1 MSEPTTQQQ
10 SPQPPQDLEALLVV
24 QAATLLTL
32 EAGSA
37 YAATA
42 RLRAV
47 LAAFARSAN
56 GRWLMAGA
64 HPTTSIPLPPTARVQ
79 VVRQLTAELRQAA
92 VVVQELGPLLE
103 QEAEHALA
111 VGVKHAAEQLG
122 QTVDP
127 AEVALDQIAHAL
139 IDATPKAAAAHI
151 TRATAMLEQ
160 AQTGTDLQTAVAET
174 QRAATAIDT
183 GSRYL
188 TNHTANDAVRQVAV
202 RRGEKL
208 MWVAE
213 RDACVVCLALAGHV
227 IDPNEGEGFD
237 EAATYGPYHAP
248 DVWPPGMPL
257 MRPPRHPHCRCQVCI
272 WLGAAPGQP
281 QLPER
286 LKHEAARSIL
296 KGWSRPSESNRV
308 RLRAAEKLLA
318 AGGRGLPKSVQEEA
332 AHAVAR
338 GRFKSREIPRYQPKK
353 EHHHV

>member
-1 MSEPTTQQQ
+1 MSEPTIQQQ
-10 SPQPPQDLEALLVV
+10 PQPPDDLEALLVV
-24 QAATLLTL
+24 QAATLLAL

-37 YAATA
+37 YAATS
-42 RLRAV
+42 RLRQI

-64 HPTTSIPLPPTARVQ
+64 HPTTGIPLPAAARDQ
-79 VVRQLTAELRQAA
+79 VVRQLVAELQQASIA
-92 VVVQELGPLLE
+92 VRDLAPLLE

-111 VGVKHAAEQLG
+111 VGVKHAGEQLG
-122 QTVDP
+122 LPVDP
-127 AEVALDQIAHAL
+127 AKVALDEIAQSL

-151 TRATAMLEQ
+151 ARATAMLEQ
-160 AQTGTDLQTAVAET
+160 AATGMDLQTAVTEA
-174 QRAATAIDT
+174 QRAVTTVDT

-202 RRGEKL
+202 RRGEQL
-208 MWVAE
+208 LWIAE
-213 RDACVVCLALAGHV
+213 RDACVVCLALAGHLA
-227 IDPNEGEGFD
+227 DPNEGVGFD
-237 EAATYGPYHAP
+237 ETATYGPYHAP
-248 DVWPPGMPL
+248 EVWPPGMPL

-281 QLPER
+281 SFPER

-308 RLRAAEKLLA
+308 RLKAAEKLLST
-318 AGGRGLPKSVQEEA
+318 GGRGLPKSVQEEA
-332 AHAVAR
+332 ARSVAR
-338 GRFKSREIPRYQPKK
+338 GRFTSREVPRYQPKK